1 MRDVS
6 YFQHFSQRE
15 DHNTNNILLA
25 LSHFFRQRPDAFADF
40 ISGLMG
46 EDVKVG
52 PTFEQQVSD
61 LAAGSRVDGLI
72 RQKAFAIAI
81 ETKLGD
87 DYDCDQLDRHALAL
101 DHDDTLGDGAVVLGL
116 RRARGGVAPTS
127 SLAMGVRFVD
137 LTFTDL
143 IDALDGY
150 KNDGDHSFNAMVDD
164 LRRTLAAQGLLVG
177 DELVIVPAGASIKEN
192 LATGIYYQP
201 ATRKPMDRARYVG
214 LYVGGAMVAVGR
226 IISIVTVDVEGLK
239 VDPGWPDIEPLQAER
254 VESAARGSTTYGDM
268 IARNGAHRFYVTDG
282 FAKTAFTKSTRH
294 GVQNRRYIDLK
305 DYGSIGGETG
315 AQIARL
321 LDGRSFD

>member
-1 MRDVS
+1 MREVS

-25 LSHFFRQRPDAFADF
+25 LSHFYRQRPDAFAEF
-40 ISGLMG
+40 IGELMG
-46 EDVKVG
+46 KGVKVG
-52 PTFEQQVSD
+52 PIFEQQVSD
-61 LAAGSRVDGLI
+61 PAAGSRVDGLI
-72 RQKAFAIAI
+72 RQEAFAIAI

-87 DYDCDQLDRHALAL
+87 DYDREQLDRHALAV
-101 DHDDTLGDGAVVLGL
+101 DHYDTLGDGAVVLGL
-116 RRARGGVAPTS
+116 RRTRGGAAPTS

-143 IDALDGY
+143 VDALDGY
-150 KNDGDHSFNAMVDD
+150 TSDTDRSFSVMVDD

-177 DELVIVPAGASIKEN
+177 DELVVVPAGASIEEN

-214 LYVGGAMVAVGR
+214 LYVGGAVVAVGR
-226 IISIVTVDVEGLK
+226 ILSIVTVDEEGLT
-239 VDPGWPDIEPLQAER
+239 VDPGWPEVEPLQAER
-254 VESAARGSTTYGDM
+254 VESVARGSATYGDM
-268 IARNGAHRFYVTDG
+268 IARGGAHRFYVTDG
-282 FAKTAFTKSTRH
+282 FTKTTFSKATRH

-321 LDGRSFD
+321 LDGRSFE